1 MVMAAR
7 EEALQA
13 VEIHNSPLALRPLE
27 GFFVHMHI
35 AWLYLLHAGFEKAGV
50 DYRYRLPNGRYDKV
64 DGQPKTWDLTR
75 SISER
80 WPNSAD
86 PARVNLELTAA
97 LRNKVEHRYERGLQV
112 VSYGFTQALTLNIEH
127 ELINVFGQ
135 EYSIAEKVHL
145 PVSLSA
151 FTREGAAAMVAAQ
164 AQLPTRLR
172 DWIVDYRAGLSED
185 VQTSRA
191 FEFRIE
197 ITQKRAPK
205 TEADLAVEFV
215 RLEDLTPEEV
225 EAYEALERTGR
236 VIIREKQAP
245 DPGWMKPSTAARE
258 IQDELGWRFGASAEF
273 PKAWAHY
280 GVRPPGTAVGDAR
293 KQTNLAYCK
302 WDATFEQY
310 VYNKAFVAKVVEDC
324 STEDGFENVV
334 GWAPKGI
341 PD

>member
-13 VEIHNSPLALRPLE
+13 VEIHNSPLSLRPLE
-27 GFFVHMHI
+27 GFLVHLHI
-35 AWLYLLHAGFEKAGV
+35 AWLYVLHAGFERGGV
-50 DYRYRLPNGRYDKV
+50 DYRYRLPNGRYDRV
-64 DGQPKTWDLTR
+64 DGEPKTWDLAK
-75 SISER
+75 SIKER
-80 WPNSAD
+80 WPASSD
-86 PARVNLELTAA
+86 PVRINLELTAA

-112 VSYGFTQALTLNIEH
+112 VSYGFTQALTINFEN
-127 ELINVFGQ
+127 ELMSFGE
-135 EYSIAEKVHL
+135 EYSIADRVHL

-164 AQLPTRLR
+164 AQLPKRLR
-172 DWIVDYRAGLSED
+172 DWIIDYRSGLSEQ

-197 ITQKRAPK
+197 ITQKRAPRS
-205 TEADLAVEFV
+205 EADMAVEFV
-215 RLEDLTPEEV
+215 RLEDLTAEEL
-225 EAYEALERTGR
+225 EAYEALEKTGR
-236 VIIREKQAP
+236 VIIREKAAP
-245 DPGWMKPSTAARE
+245 DPGWMKPSTAAKE

-280 GVRPPGTAVGDAR
+280 EVRPPGTATGDAR
-293 KQTNLAYCK
+293 KKTDLTYCK

-324 STEDGFENVV
+324 STEHGFEAVV
-334 GWAPKGI
+334 GWPPKAI
-341 PD
+341 PA